1 MKIDPAQV
9 ATLPSINQKST
20 VIDQQTKVINEKTTL
35 TNKKASIV
43 TAEETIIEKKD
54 QYIPASKAAE
64 TTGIYEKPKVD
75 QATITQLKEES
86 ERVYGNLKSMV
97 EELLKR
103 QGMTWQ
109 DAEAGKE
116 FTVDEKA
123 ITEAQALLSDG
134 GELSPENV
142 SDRIVEFAKALSGG
156 DKTKFDTLKSG
167 IEDGFKE
174 AARILGGKLPE
185 VSQKTY
191 DLVMEKLDKWKNETG
206 ETSGTS
212 VE

>member
-1 MKIDPAQV
+1 MKIDPSLV
-9 ATLPSINQKST
+9 ATLPRINQKST
-20 VIDQQTKVINEKTTL
+20 VINQQKTVINQKPTP
-35 TNKKASIV
+35 TNEKASLV

-54 QYIPASKAAE
+54 QYIPAAKTAE

-86 ERVYGNLKSMV
+86 ERVYGNLKRMV

-134 GELSPENV
+134 GDLSPEKV

-156 DKTKFDTLKSG
+156 DKTKFETLKSG
-167 IEDGFKE
+167 IEDGFRE
-174 AARILGGKLPE
+174 ATRILGGTLPE

-191 DLVMEKLDKWKNETG
+191 DLVMEKLGKWANETG
-206 ETSGTS
+206 EASGNS